1 RHGRHRPAESGGAP
15 PVPAEPG
22 GTPGGGEAVYRG
34 TGQADGGTLRRHRR
48 RPDAGGGGGPV
59 PPLQAEAPHP
69 GHHCPG
75 KGPGAFGGA
84 AVCPGAGL
92 PGPDGGGRPVCG
104 CRKGRG
110 DGGGRPLRRLRHHRR
125 DHQRRR
131 RPPQDPPHPPG
142 AGGKALLP
150 GGGGGGLCLPAVLRL
165 LPGPLPASG
174 SPDPGR
180 QPGGE
185 GGLSEGPR
193 GAGPGPGPPG
203 RPAACDRPRQRRNG
217 IYQVRGG
224 GRIRP
229 PDLPRPGAGGSLR
242 PDGAGGRGGH
252 RPVRPES
259 EAPADA
265 APGEGQGHHG
275 PGP

>member
-1 RHGRHRPAESGGAP
+1 
-15 PVPAEPG
+15 
-22 GTPGGGEAVYRG
+22 
-34 TGQADGGTLRRHRR
+34 
-48 RPDAGGGGGPV
+48 
-59 PPLQAEAPHP
+59 
-69 GHHCPG
+69 
-75 KGPGAFGGA
+75 
-84 AVCPGAGL
+84 
-92 PGPDGGGRPVCG
+92 
-104 CRKGRG
+104 

-275 PGP
+275 PGPGVPDGLQGGGGGRHGQSAGHRRGIPHLRRAAGERGYRRPGKADPKARRGAHR